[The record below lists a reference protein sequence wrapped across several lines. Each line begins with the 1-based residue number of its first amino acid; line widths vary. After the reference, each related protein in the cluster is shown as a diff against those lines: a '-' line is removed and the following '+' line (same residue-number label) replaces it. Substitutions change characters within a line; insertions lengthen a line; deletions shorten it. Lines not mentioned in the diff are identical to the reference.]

1 MIAPELNLNDLPWGE
16 LITDILYLLGKDEDK
31 LRQNKVYYEKLFNS
45 NNPDQN
51 HLTRFYDTLVRD
63 QQRHDFYKE
72 VIYRLETR
80 NFKVVLSAIDHC
92 IQSET
97 MIQGIEP
104 ENYQLIIKKQGNNY
118 RTYYSLLSPSE
129 SL

>member
-1 MIAPELNLNDLPWGE
+1 MIAPELNLQDLPWGE
-16 LITDILYLLGKDEDK
+16 LITDILYLLEKDEDK
-31 LRQNKVYYEKLFNS
+31 LKQNKVYYEKLFNS
-45 NNPDQN
+45 KNPDEN

-63 QQRHDFYKE
+63 QQRHDFYRE
-72 VIYRLETR
+72 VMHRLETR

-104 ENYQLIIKKQGNNY
+104 ENYQIIIRKQGDNY

-129 SL
+129 SP